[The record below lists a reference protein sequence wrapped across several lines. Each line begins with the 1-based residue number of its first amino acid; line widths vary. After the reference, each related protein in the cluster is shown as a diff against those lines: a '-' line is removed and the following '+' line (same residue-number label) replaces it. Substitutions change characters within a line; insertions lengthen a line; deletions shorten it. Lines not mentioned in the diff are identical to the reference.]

1 MIDQP
6 SGASQAPLSVR
17 DADLR
22 RLADETWDLLI
33 VGGGIVGAGALLDAA
48 SRGLKAALV
57 EQDDVASG
65 TSSRSSRLIHGGLR
79 YLEQMHVGLVR
90 EALGERARLLRL
102 APHLVRL
109 ESFLFPLYG
118 LPVVT
123 RAFYEAGMT
132 MYDALGS
139 AKSGGRHRHLGLDE
153 TLDYAP
159 NLRRKDLRGAML
171 YHDGM
176 EDDARYALGVF
187 LTARQR
193 GGVAVTRARATA
205 ALRDGDRV
213 AGAVV
218 RDELTG
224 DTFDVRAT
232 TVLDATGVWGS
243 TPDRPFGREG
253 ATFNVLP
260 SRGSHLVI
268 ARDRIPVKGGVTIR
282 VPGKVVF
289 LVPWP
294 RHWVIGTTDDPYKG
308 PVDRPSATG
317 ADVDRIL
324 AALNGAFDVD
334 VTRAD
339 ILGTYAGLR
348 PLVAPSNASTTV
360 KVSREH
366 RVAVEGRG
374 LVRISGGKY
383 TTYRLMARDAVDAVL
398 GDAARDR
405 PSDTA
410 TIRITGAASR
420 ADLYALTARLAQEPG
435 VGPEAAQSLVERHG
449 TAAPDVL
456 ALGRERD
463 LVRPLA
469 DGHPFL
475 EAEVAWAAERELAM
489 SLDDVLAR
497 RMRLA
502 MTVPDRG
509 ALIAPRVAQIT
520 GDVLGWDQARRD
532 AEVARYL
539 EGARREFDVP
549 PPA

>member
-1 MIDQP
+1 MNDQRP
-6 SGASQAPLSVR
+6 GASPSPLSVR

-22 RLADETWDLLI
+22 RLADETWDVLI
-33 VGGGIVGAGALLDAA
+33 VGGGIVGAGALLDAT
-48 SRGLKAALV
+48 SRGLKAALI

-90 EALGERARLLRL
+90 EALHERARLLRL

-118 LPVVT
+118 RPVVT
-123 RAFYEAGMT
+123 RAFFEAGLT
-132 MYDALGS
+132 MYDVLGS
-139 AKSGGRHRHLGLDE
+139 AKSGGRHRHLGLAE
-153 TLDYAP
+153 TLEFAP

-176 EDDARYALGVF
+176 EDDARYTLGVL
-187 LTARQR
+187 LTARER

-205 ALRDGDRV
+205 ALHDGDRI
-213 AGAVV
+213 AGATV

-224 DTFDVRAT
+224 ATFDVRAV

-253 ATFNVLP
+253 ETFNVLP

-268 ARDRIPVKGGVTIR
+268 DRDRIPVKGGVTIR
-282 VPGKVVF
+282 IPGKVVF

-294 RHWVIGTTDDPYKG
+294 RQWVIGTTDDPYRG
-308 PVDRPSATG
+308 PVDRPTATA

-324 AALNGAFDVD
+324 GALNGAFDLD
-334 VTRAD
+334 VTRED
-339 ILGTYAGLR
+339 ILGTFAGLR

-366 RVAVEGRG
+366 RVAVEGKG
-374 LVRISGGKY
+374 LVRVSGGKY
-383 TTYRLMARDAVDAVL
+383 TTYRLMARDAIDAVL
-398 GDAARDR
+398 GVDAGHR
-405 PSDTA
+405 PTGTA
-410 TIRITGAASR
+410 TIRITGAADR
-420 ADLYALTARLAQEPG
+420 ADLDALVAGLVLEPG
-435 VGPEAAQSLVERHG
+435 VGAEAAQSLVDRHG
-449 TAAPDVL
+449 TAATAVL
-456 ALGRERD
+456 AMGRERD
-463 LVRPLA
+463 LVRPLV

-475 EAEVAWAAERELAM
+475 EAEVAWAAEHELAM
-489 SLDDVLAR
+489 SLDDVLTR

-502 MTVPDRG
+502 MTLRDRG
-509 ALIAPRVAQIT
+509 ASIAPRVAGIA
-520 GDVLGWDQARRD
+520 GAVLGWDEDRRG
-532 AEVARYL
+532 AEAARYL
-539 EGARREFDVP
+539 DGARREFDVP
-549 PPA
+549 PHA